1 MRKLVTLSLVL
12 FLSITAAFAQSKNR
26 QDIEARQQKQ
36 FEKLVQDLNLND
48 KQQKEWKAVNEK
60 YAKQMQADRE
70 QMKQDK
76 ANAREK
82 MQKLSTDRES
92 ELSKI
97 LNSDQKTKWEEK
109 KATAKAKREA
119 RDGKRGGKNRGERK

>member
-1 MRKLVTLSLVL
+1 MKKLVTLSLVM
-12 FLSITAAFAQSKNR
+12 FLSITATFAQSRNR
-26 QDIEARQQKQ
+26 QDFEARQQKQ
-36 FEKLVQDLNLND
+36 FEQLVQDLNLND
-48 KQQKEWKAVNEK
+48 KQQKEWKSVNEK

-76 ANAREK
+76 AKAREK
-82 MQKLSTDRES
+82 IQKLNTDRES

-119 RDGKRGGKNRGERK
+119 RDGKREGRNKGKRK